1 MQGFIRKHHGQYR
14 QGRAGANRYGM
25 GNTEEQSLGKR
36 GSAIGKLN
44 PGGKAERIIQGQE
57 RNRNTEKQTK
67 ETRKRLVCRLG

>member
-1 MQGFIRKHHGQYR
+1 
-14 QGRAGANRYGM
+14 M

-44 PGGKAERIIQGQE
+44 PVGKAERIIQGQR

-67 ETRKRLVCRLG
+67 ETRKTLGM